1 MVDPLR
7 NTRGPFLASQIR
19 DGDRYELS
27 SGHAVYCAPAGRD
40 HAASNLR
47 GGNVLAT
54 DPAVEWAGVDAGFS
68 PNQGD
73 LRAPDIAIGAPD
85 TDENGWIR
93 GVPQLAVEYASIGQD
108 EGDLARKITDLL
120 SAGTRFIWVVR
131 LVGPQRVEVHE
142 KGQAPRIFALGD
154 QLEAPGILQNPV
166 PVRALFDREAG
177 FDVMLRNLLQREGYT
192 DLEAVLNE
200 GREDGI
206 ELGLTRGLVSA
217 IRSVCAMFAIQL
229 GAEQERQLAELRP
242 AELEALH
249 LRLLQDRRW
258 PGAPETEENG

>member
-1 MVDPLR
+1 MVDPLQ
-7 NTRGPFLASQIR
+7 NSRGPFLASQLR

-85 TDENGWIR
+85 SEENGWIR

-120 SAGTRFIWVVR
+120 SAGTRFVWVVR
-131 LVGPQRVEVHE
+131 LVGPQRVEVYE
-142 KGQAPRIFALGD
+142 KGQAPRIFGLGD

-177 FDVMLRNLLQREGYT
+177 FDVMLRNLLQREGYA
-192 DLEAVLNE
+192 DLEAVLKE
-200 GREDGI
+200 GREEGREEGRI
-206 ELGLTRGLVSA
+206 RGLREGLLAVVRVRGLTLDTQQRAQIDACRDSA
-217 IRSVCAMFAIQL
+217 LLESWLSR
-229 GAEQERQLAELRP
+229 AEQAPNAAEIFV
-242 AELEALH
+242 
-249 LRLLQDRRW
+249 
-258 PGAPETEENG
+258 